1 MNPHV
6 RLLVD
11 QSVLVRALLI
21 SHLELEFGEDLY
33 HEGAVH
39 VGALPPG
46 QAQVSV
52 EHVVLED
59 EAHAAS

>member
-6 RLLVD
+6 HLLVD
-11 QSVLVRALLI
+11 QSVLVRALF
-21 SHLELEFGEDLY
+21 SHLELELGEDLY